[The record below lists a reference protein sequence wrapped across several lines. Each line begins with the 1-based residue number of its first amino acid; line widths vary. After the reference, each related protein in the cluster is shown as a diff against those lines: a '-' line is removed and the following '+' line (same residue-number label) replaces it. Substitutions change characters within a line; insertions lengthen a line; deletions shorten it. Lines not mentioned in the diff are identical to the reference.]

1 MSGVK
6 ELQESILYPN
16 AKVVKCT
23 HTHTHTHTRIYHN
36 GLLEQ
41 CKTGSIITI
50 KIFGT
55 LHWRP
60 RRERVIADGMQPTK

>member
-1 MSGVK
+1 MPGVK
-6 ELQESILYPN
+6 ELQESILYTR

-23 HTHTHTHTRIYHN
+23 HTHKHTYHN

-41 CKTGSIITI
+41 CKTGSIITV

-55 LHWRP
+55 FHWRP
-60 RRERVIADGMQPTK
+60 KKE